1 MNNLN
6 KFIDYNTILH
16 NKINLILSNSEN
28 LLVLACILGV
38 ITLTWFST
46 RSIRKLNYQNNLPR
60 ALLGRLIGPVIVYIC
75 LAVINLA
82 YLIKHAHSNYL
93 ISLFMML
100 ALAMILIRIVNTTL
114 RYLFASKSYIPELNK
129 AIKIILWIAAIVI
142 ITDSN
147 NDIINLL
154 DGISFHLSKSSEIS
168 VWDIL
173 HAIGTIIT
181 GLVIAMLTNQFIERK
196 ITSVQHIDNN
206 LKQIFVRLSK
216 ILIFI
221 ITLMITLPLIGIDMT
236 ALSVL
241 GGAIG
246 VGIGF
251 GLQKIASNFLSGF
264 IILFDRSIKVGDRLV
279 IDNNAGI
286 VEQITMRYVVMAR
299 FDGTE
304 VLIPNETF
312 ITNSIQNQSYSNNSL
327 RSEINCNIGS
337 NNDILHAIELISQVI
352 QNEPNTLSDKVSV
365 NITRLIDGG
374 VEIKGTFWVEDPAI
388 INSVTN
394 NIYVNILHLFKQN
407 DITLPS
413 TSQKIELLKNV

>member
-6 KFIDYNTILH
+6 KLIDYSTILH

-28 LLVLACILGV
+28 LLILAYILSV

-46 RSIRKLNYQNNLPR
+46 RSIRKSNYQKTLPR

-75 LAVINLA
+75 LAIINLA
-82 YLIKHAHSNYL
+82 YLIKHAHGDYL

-114 RYLFASKSYIPELNK
+114 RYLFASKSYIAELNK

-154 DGISFHLSKSSEIS
+154 DGISFHLSKSSEVS

-196 ITSVQHIDNN
+196 ITSIQHIDNN

-279 IDNNAGI
+279 IDNHAGL

-312 ITNSIQNQSYSNNSL
+312 ITNSIQNQSYSSNNL

-337 NNDILHAIELISQVI
+337 NNDILHAIELITQVI

-374 VEIKGTFWVEDPAI
+374 VEVKGTFWVEDPAI

-394 NIYVNILHLFKQN
+394 NIYINILHLFRQN

>member
-6 KFIDYNTILH
+6 KLFDYISILQD
-16 NKINLILSNSEN
+16 KIILLFSNRDNLLILIYIFGII
-28 LLVLACILGV
+28 AI
-38 ITLTWFST
+38 TWFCT
-46 RSIRKLNYQNNLPR
+46 RSFRKFNYQQNLPR
-60 ALLGRLIGPVIVYIC
+60 ALLGRLIAPVVVYVC
-75 LAVINLA
+75 LAIINLA
-82 YLIKHAHSNYL
+82 YLIKHTHSNNL

-100 ALAMILIRIVNTTL
+100 TLSMILIRIVNTTL

-129 AIKIILWIAAIVI
+129 AVKIILWIAAIVI

-154 DGISFHLSKSSEIS
+154 DGISFHLSKSNDVS

-173 HAIGTIIT
+173 HAIGTIIV

-196 ITSVQHIDNN
+196 ITNVQHIDNN
-206 LKQIFVRLSK
+206 LKQIFIRLSK

-221 ITLMITLPLIGIDMT
+221 IALMIILPLIGIDMT

-241 GGAIG
+241 GGAVG

-279 IDNNAGI
+279 IDNQAGL

-312 ITNSIQNQSYSNNSL
+312 ITNSIQNQSYSNNNL
-327 RSEINCNIGS
+327 RAEINCNIGS
-337 NNDILHAIELISQVI
+337 NNDILHAIELIRQVI
-352 QNEPNTLSDKVSV
+352 QNEPNTLSDKVNV
-365 NITRLIDGG
+365 HITKLIDGG
-374 VEIKGTFWVEDPAI
+374 VEVKGTFWVEDPSI
-388 INSVTN
+388 INNVTN
-394 NIYVNILHLFKQN
+394 SIYVNILHLFTQN
-407 DITLPS
+407 LIKSPS
-413 TSQKIELLKNV
+413 TSQKIELTKNV